1 DLPAETPGPEAP
13 ESPAGRPQKPA
24 QPVSDFGLRILGVS
38 EVTRAVRVAGVQL
51 LHVGYK
57 GGAPVMTAL
66 LSGEVP
72 VSFSTL
78 PTVLPFRANGKLR
91 VVAVTGA
98 RRSPFAPDIPT
109 VSESIRGY
117 EVTQWY
123 GVLAP
128 ARTESGIVS
137 TLNSEIVKAVA
148 RDNTRQHFASSG
160 ATATST
166 TPAAFRQLIQNEIQK
181 YRKVFASSS
190 IKLD

>member
-1 DLPAETPGPEAP
+1 
-13 ESPAGRPQKPA
+13 
-24 QPVSDFGLRILGVS
+24 
-38 EVTRAVRVAGVQL
+38 
-51 LHVGYK
+51 
-57 GGAPVMTAL
+57 
-66 LSGEVP
+66 
-72 VSFSTL
+72 
-78 PTVLPFRANGKLR
+78 
-91 VVAVTGA
+91 
-98 RRSPFAPDIPT
+98 
-109 VSESIRGY
+109 